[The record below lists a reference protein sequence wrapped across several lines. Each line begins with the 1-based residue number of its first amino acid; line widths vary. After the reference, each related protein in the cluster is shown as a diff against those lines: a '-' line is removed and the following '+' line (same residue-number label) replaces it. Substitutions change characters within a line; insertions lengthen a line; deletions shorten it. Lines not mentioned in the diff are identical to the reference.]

1 MTNLPALISFTEA
14 ATAGSFT
21 AAAAKLDLTP
31 AAVSKNVA
39 RLESQLGVRLFNR
52 STRQLRLTAEGEAF
66 RVRAAAALRARDE
79 AVAEVGRARGAAVGR
94 VRISVGV
101 SFGRRYLLPLL
112 PALVAKHPELQIE
125 ASLDNRAVD
134 LLAEGYDIGIR
145 GGVIEESSL
154 VARRIARLPLVLVAS
169 PGYLRGRGVPKTV
182 AALAAHELLGVRL
195 ASGAEIPWRF
205 RKPGG
210 RGATEMPVP
219 ARLWLSDP
227 EALIDLALEHA
238 GIAQVGLHHAMPYLR
253 SGRLKAVLADV
264 HDAGAREIVLHYPHR
279 LYLAPRVRVTVD
291 ALLAGLGKNQDL
303 QATREGLT
311 AAYCAA

>member
-1 MTNLPALISFTEA
+1 MTNLPALVSFTEA
-14 ATAGSFT
+14 AAAGSFT

-66 RVRAAAALRARDE
+66 RASAAAALRALDE

-101 SFGRRYLLPLL
+101 TFGRRYLLPLL
-112 PALVAKHPELQIE
+112 PALAARHADLQVE
-125 ASLDNRAVD
+125 VSLDNRTVD

-154 VARRIARLPLVLVAS
+154 VARRIARLPLVLAAS
-169 PGYLRGRGVPKTV
+169 PGYLHARGVPKTM
-182 AALAAHELLGVRL
+182 ADLARHDLLGVRL
-195 ASGAEIPWRF
+195 ARGGQIAWRF
-205 RKPGG
+205 RRPGG
-210 RGATEMPVP
+210 RGTTEMPVP

-238 GIAQVGLHHAMPYLR
+238 GIAQLGLHHAMPHLR
-253 SGRLKAVLADV
+253 SGQLKAVLTDL
-264 HDAGAREIVLHYPHR
+264 HDPGRREIVLHYPHR
-279 LYLAPRVRVTVD
+279 QYLAPRVRVTVD
-291 ALLAGLGKNQDL
+291 ALLAGFAKNQDL
-303 QATREGLT
+303 NATREALPR
-311 AAYCAA
+311 AFCA

>member
-1 MTNLPALISFTEA
+1 MANLPALISFTEA
-14 ATAGSFT
+14 AAAGSFT

-66 RVRAAAALRARDE
+66 RVRAAAALRALDE
-79 AVAEVGRARGAAVGR
+79 AVAEVGRARGTAVGR
-94 VRISVGV
+94 VRISAGV

-112 PALVAKHPELQIE
+112 PALAAGHPELQIE
-125 ASLDNRAVD
+125 VSLDNRAVD
-134 LLAEGYDIGIR
+134 LLAEGYDIGVR
-145 GGVIEESSL
+145 GGVIEASSL
-154 VARRIARLPLVLVAS
+154 VARRIARLPLVLIAS
-169 PGYLRGRGVPKTV
+169 PGYLRGRGGPRTV
-182 AALAAHELLGVRL
+182 AELVAHELLGVRL

-210 RGATEMPVP
+210 RGTIEMPVP

-238 GIAQVGLHHAMPYLR
+238 GIAQVGLHHAMPFLR
-253 SGRLKAVLADV
+253 SGRLKAVLTDV

-291 ALLAGLGKNQDL
+291 ALLAGCAKNQDL
-303 QATREGLT
+303 NATREALPREFH
-311 AAYCAA
+311 A